1 MSPYN
6 TGMNAPLLQPVF
18 DESAALPLAQA
29 CDANLFADEAG
40 PQLSPRAAATASAN
54 MIIQGAIAP
63 IADLGL
69 LRVHGA
75 DAEAFLQGQLTN
87 DVAGLPTE
95 RSMLAGY
102 CSAKGRML
110 ASMRVWR
117 FEEAIWL
124 MPTRVLAP
132 GLLKRLSLFVLRS
145 KVKIEDV
152 SAGWA
157 CFGVSGDRSATAVH
171 TLGVRWPAPGEV
183 QTALGNLLIGI
194 ESVRIA
200 QQIVPRALLI
210 TPIADA
216 RGVWTGLS
224 RLLAPIGS
232 TTWRW
237 TDILSGVGRVLAPG
251 VERFVPQMINFD
263 LVDGV
268 SFRKGCYP
276 GQEVVARSHYLGKL
290 KRRLFLAHVDGE
302 PPMAGLDVFEGT
314 ASEPCGQVVMS
325 APAPGGGA
333 ALLFESQIGS
343 ASRARVADGRA
354 LQLLELPYGLPAA

>member
-18 DESAALPLAQA
+18 DESVGLPLAQA
-29 CDANLFADEAG
+29 CDADLFSDEAG
-40 PQLSPRAAATASAN
+40 PQLSPRRALAASAS
-54 MIIQGAIAP
+54 MLVQGAIAP

-69 LRVHGA
+69 LRVHGV
-75 DAEAFLQGQLTN
+75 DAVAFLQGQLTN
-87 DVAGLPTE
+87 DVAGLATG

-117 FEEAIWL
+117 HEDSVWL

-145 KVKIEDV
+145 KVRIEDV
-152 SAGWA
+152 SATSA
-157 CFGVSGDRSATAVH
+157 CFGLCGDAAVAAVH
-171 TLGVRWPAPGEV
+171 SLGVEWPAPGELRTV
-183 QTALGNLLIGI
+183 LGKIVLGI
-194 ESVRIA
+194 ESARIA
-200 QQIVPRALLI
+200 DQTVRRAILI
-210 TPIADA
+210 APLTDA
-216 RGVWTGLS
+216 QAIWTALS
-224 RLLAPIGS
+224 SPLAPISS

-237 TDILSGVGRVLAPG
+237 TDVMSGVGRVLAPG

-290 KRRLFLAHVDGE
+290 KRRLFLASVTGE
-302 PPMAGLDVFEGT
+302 PPVAGLDVFEAG
-314 ASEPCGQVVMS
+314 ASEPCGQVVLS

-343 ASRARVADGRA
+343 APEARLADGRA
-354 LQLLELPYGLPAA
+354 LQLLALPYTLPAA